1 MLILYNFGVW
11 EHPIFEVQINQIMK
25 KHQVSFLVLSLFLI
39 TSCAQKSTP
48 QPIEGE
54 WIGHLPNKN
63 SFNFKVS
70 LKKVGDTTFNLNIT
84 NGEMLLEKTVQSSA
98 EDTIRFNV
106 NEQLVFDLKYAEDQ
120 QALTGFIKSGRF
132 LYRVHLAQTE
142 SDKYEGN
149 WNAFMVDNG
158 LQSDDIMLY
167 TELTEAENLV
177 AYPFFGD
184 QRFRGAWAE
193 GFKREGDVLL
203 FKDGN
208 TGLNFRAK
216 LLEGTI
222 ELDIL
227 LTDVL
232 ITKTSLTHT
241 TEGWEYSSNAVDQSQ
256 SSNTPAQLND
266 GWETANGKD
275 FKIDTK
281 QLDRLI
287 QDVQAQKLVN
297 THSVLISKEGN
308 LVFETYFD
316 GHNANIPHDLRSAS
330 KSISSAVIG
339 IAIDDGIIE
348 SVDETLYRF
357 IPKEYQ
363 YTKDDQKSKIRIK
376 DLLTMSSGM
385 DVNKLAN
392 EDYYQNPGNPNSWL
406 QSVLEAPMVNE
417 PGTYFD
423 YGSANPFL
431 LGVCL
436 NQRLDMPM
444 ETYMHEKLFAPLGI
458 TNYINQTDDTE
469 RVPYFGGG
477 MLLTSRDL
485 LKFGQLFLNQGQW
498 NGKQVIS
505 AAWVAESFGKYGRL
519 QDTRDKNE
527 YGYLWWHDTY
537 QVNGKPIAAIEARG
551 AGGQFIFILPE
562 LEAVVVV
569 TSGNFRNRKGNQ
581 PRDILQE
588 YILPALAN

>member
-1 MLILYNFGVW
+1 
-11 EHPIFEVQINQIMK
+11 MK
-25 KHQVSFLVLSLFLI
+25 KHQVFFLVLSLFLI
-39 TSCAQKSTP
+39 ISCAQKSTP

-63 SFNFKVS
+63 SFNFEVS
-70 LKKVGDTTFNLNIT
+70 LEKLEDNKLHLTLT
-84 NGEMLLEKTVQSSA
+84 NGEVLLEKTVKSSNTN
-98 EDTIRFNV
+98 TIEFNV
-106 NEQLVFDLKYAEDQ
+106 NEQLFFNLKYSEDQ
-120 QALTGFIKSGRF
+120 QALTGFIKSARF
-132 LYRVHLAQTE
+132 LYHVNLPRTE
-142 SDKYEGN
+142 SNKYIGD

-167 TELTEAENLV
+167 TELTEGDNLV

-193 GFKREGDVLL
+193 DFKRQGDTLL

-216 LLEGTI
+216 LLDGTI
-222 ELDIL
+222 ELEIF

-241 TEGWEYSSNAVDQSQ
+241 TEGWDYNSDAVDQSQ
-256 SSNTPAQLND
+256 SSDTPAQLND
-266 GWETANGKD
+266 GWTTANGKD

-287 QDVQAQKLVN
+287 QDVHAQKLVN
-297 THSVLISKEGN
+297 THSVLIAKEN
-308 LVFETYFD
+308 KLVFETYFD
-316 GHNANIPHDLRSAS
+316 GNNANIPHDLRSAS

-339 IAIDDGIIE
+339 IAIDEGILE
-348 SVDETLYRF
+348 SVDESLYSF

-363 YTKDDQKSKIRIK
+363 HTKDDQKAKIRIK

-385 DVNKLAN
+385 DVNKLAS
-392 EDYYQNPGNPNSWL
+392 EDYYQNPSNPNSWL
-406 QSVLEAPMVNE
+406 QTVLEAPMVNE

-436 NQRLDMPM
+436 NARLDMPM

-485 LKFGQLFLNQGQW
+485 LKFGQLFLNQGEW

-505 AAWVAESFGKYGRL
+505 AEWVAESFGKYGRL

-527 YGYLWWHDTY
+527 YGYLWWHDSY
-537 QVNGKPIAAIEARG
+537 EVNGKPIAAIEARG

-562 LEAVVVV
+562 LEAVVVM

>member
-1 MLILYNFGVW
+1 
-11 EHPIFEVQINQIMK
+11 MK
-25 KHQVSFLVLSLFLI
+25 KHQVSLLVLSLFLI
-39 TSCAQKSTP
+39 TSCAQKSAP

-70 LKKVGDTTFNLNIT
+70 IEKLGDNRFNLVLT
-84 NGEMLLEKTVQSSA
+84 NGEMVLEKTGKTSD
-98 EDTIRFNV
+98 ENTIQFNV
-106 NEQLVFDLKYAEDQ
+106 NEQLFFDLKYAEDQ

-132 LYRVHLAQTE
+132 LYRMHLALTGN
-142 SDKYEGN
+142 DKYVGD

-167 TELTEAENLV
+167 TELIEGDNLV

-193 GFKREGDVLL
+193 GFKWQGDTIL

-216 LLEGTI
+216 LLKGII
-222 ELDIL
+222 ELEIL

-241 TEGWEYSSNAVDQSQ
+241 TEGWDYNSDAVDQSQ
-256 SSNTPAQLND
+256 STDTPKQLND
-266 GWETANGKD
+266 GWATANSKD
-275 FKIDTK
+275 FGMDTK

-287 QDVQAQKLVN
+287 QDVHAQKLVN
-297 THSVLISKEGN
+297 THSVLISKEGK
-308 LVFETYFD
+308 LVFESYFD

-339 IAIDDGIIE
+339 IAIDEGIIE
-348 SVDETLYRF
+348 SVDETLYSF

-363 YTKDDQKSKIRIK
+363 HAKDDLKAKIRIK

-385 DVNKLAN
+385 DVNNLAS
-392 EDYYQNPGNPNSWL
+392 EDYYQNPSNPNSWL
-406 QSVLEAPMVNE
+406 QTVLEAPMVNE

-436 NQRLDMPM
+436 NERLDMPM

-485 LKFGQLFLNQGQW
+485 LKFGQLLLNQGQW

-505 AAWVAESFGKYGRL
+505 AAWVTESFGKYGRL

-527 YGYLWWHDTY
+527 YGYLWWHDSY
-537 QVNGKPIAAIEARG
+537 EVNGKPIAAIEARG

-562 LEAVVVV
+562 LEAVVVI